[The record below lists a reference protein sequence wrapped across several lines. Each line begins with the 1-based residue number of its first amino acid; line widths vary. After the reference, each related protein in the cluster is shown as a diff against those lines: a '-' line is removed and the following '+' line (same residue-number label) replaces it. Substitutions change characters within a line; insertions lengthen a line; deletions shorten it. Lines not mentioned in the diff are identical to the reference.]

1 MTQTL
6 DRPLVHGELQPGL
19 PTTTVASDLL
29 GAIELPADALY
40 TFGTG
45 LYGFA
50 EARRFALVPAGREGL
65 FWLQSAES
73 RGLIFLLADPF
84 HWYPDYAADI
94 PDAELAALGHTGDAP
109 VGVLAIVTL
118 PATPGEPAS
127 VNLRAPIVLD
137 PEGRQGRQVVLR
149 DERFGVR
156 EALALG

>member
-6 DRPLVHGELQPGL
+6 DRPLVHGELTPGL

-29 GAIELPADALY
+29 GAIELPMDALY

-50 EARRFALVPAGREGL
+50 AARRFALVPAGREGL
-65 FWLQSAES
+65 FWLQSAED
-73 RGLIFLLADPF
+73 RGLVFLLADPF

-94 PDAELAALGHTGDAP
+94 PDAELTALGHAGERP

-118 PATPGEPAS
+118 PGTPGEPAS

-137 PEGRQGRQVVLR
+137 PEGRQGRQIVLR

-156 EALALG
+156 EPLALG